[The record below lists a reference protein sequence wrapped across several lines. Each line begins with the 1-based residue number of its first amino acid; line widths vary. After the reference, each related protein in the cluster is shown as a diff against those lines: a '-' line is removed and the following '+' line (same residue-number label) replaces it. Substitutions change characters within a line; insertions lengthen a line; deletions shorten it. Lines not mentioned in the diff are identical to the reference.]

1 MYDDG
6 YSIVEI
12 SKVLL
17 VSNEWIRKHLID
29 YHNAQNLKPGNS
41 GSDSKL
47 TGQEAA
53 ELINH
58 LENNNV
64 L

>member
-17 VSNEWIRKHLID
+17 VSDEWIRKHLID
-29 YHNAQNLKPGNS
+29 YHNAQKLKPGNG

-47 TGQEAA
+47 TGQEEAG
-53 ELINH
+53 LIVH
-58 LENNNV
+58 L
-64 L
+64 